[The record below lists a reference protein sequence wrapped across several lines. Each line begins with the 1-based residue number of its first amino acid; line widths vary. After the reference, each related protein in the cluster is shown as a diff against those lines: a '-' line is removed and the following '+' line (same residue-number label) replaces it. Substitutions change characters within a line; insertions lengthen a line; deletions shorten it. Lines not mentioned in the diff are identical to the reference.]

1 MSVMRKAVLQLNVS
15 YEAIRIVTARRALTL
30 VTKGKAVVEV
40 ATDRMIYPGVYL
52 PSVIR
57 LRTYKHI
64 PIRMQLVTRKNI
76 YVRDGY
82 RCNYCGHKFRGDQ
95 LTLDH
100 ITPKAQGGRS
110 TWDNLTAACAPCNRS
125 KDDRTPEEAG
135 MLILKRPLPVSV
147 HSSRFMLRSM
157 GLETE
162 KEWGRYLYSD
172 SGGDKQFMRVGV

>member
-1 MSVMRKAVLQLNVS
+1 MLNNS

-30 VTKGKAVVEV
+30 ITKGKAVVEV
-40 ATDRMIYPGVYL
+40 HTEKMIYPGVYL

-82 RCNYCGHKFRGDQ
+82 RCNYCGHRFRGDE

-100 ITPKAQGGRS
+100 IIPKAQGGVS
-110 TWDNLTAACAPCNRS
+110 SWHNLTAACKRCNQI

-135 MLILKRPLPVSV
+135 MPLLKRPLPVSV
-147 HSSRFMLRSM
+147 HTSRFMLRSM
-157 GLETE
+157 GLEVA
-162 KEWGRYLYSD
+162 EWGKYLYTD
-172 SGGDKQFMRVGV
+172 SAGDKRFMVVGT

>member
-1 MSVMRKAVLQLNVS
+1 MNLTRTPTLLLNAS
-15 YEAIRIVTARRALTL
+15 YEAVRIVTARRALTL
-30 VTKGKAVVEV
+30 ITKGKAVVEV

-64 PIRMQLVTRKNI
+64 PIRMQLVTRKNV

-100 ITPKAQGGRS
+100 IIPKAQGGRS
-110 TWDNLTAACAPCNRS
+110 AWDNLTAACRDCNQR

-135 MLILKRPLPVSV
+135 MPLLKRPLPVSV

-157 GLETE
+157 GLEVQ
-162 KEWGRYLYSD
+162 EWGRYLYAD
-172 SGGDKQFMRVGV
+172 SAGDQRFMKAGG